1 MPKSYL
7 FFLPVFLTLTISVY
21 GQIDDELKNEIRI
34 RTEQL
39 RGAGLFVG
47 GEKICCGQS
56 ISNVYSDRIF
66 SPIWTDSLANQL
78 LRQIENSELE
88 GLFPEDYHYSLLKD
102 LLQEKD
108 LNVFEKA
115 NLDLLLTDSF
125 LLYTTHL
132 LSGKVNP
139 VSLNPDWRVVKRE
152 GDPVELLLKAISS
165 NNVGESIAEARP
177 KYKTYD
183 RLRSKLARY
192 KEIRDAGGWG
202 EIEVGPTIKPGESG
216 QRVLQVR
223 KRLEASGD
231 LVGYTNDEPEIFDEE
246 LKRAVLKY
254 QRRYGLEEDGAVGKS
269 TLASMNVPVELRI
282 EDIILNLERCRW
294 LPRELGD
301 HYIIVN
307 LPAYEMELVK
317 DGEIKLEMGVAVGKP
332 YRQTPVFS
340 SKMTYFVVNPYWTV
354 PPTILYQ
361 DMIPAQ
367 IKNPNYLSSL
377 QIKVLDESG
386 NEVDPASV
394 TWQTGV
400 KFPYTLRQEPGKM
413 NALGRVKFIFPNE
426 FNIYMHDTNHPEV
439 FAKYNRALSSGCVR
453 LSDPMKLAY
462 YVGATQ
468 NKPLSVSDIDE
479 ISKSKSNQTIIMNSP
494 IMVHLQYWT
503 AFVDENGFLN
513 FRPDIYDR
521 NSKLKKAL
529 FSSL

>member
-1 MPKSYL
+1 MLKHLLLSS
-7 FFLPVFLTLTISVY
+7 FLIVSIVSF
-21 GQIDDELKNEIRI
+21 GQIDDELRNEIRI
-34 RTEQL
+34 KTELL
-39 RGAGLFVG
+39 RGSGLLVQ

-56 ISNVYSDRIF
+56 ITSIYSERVF
-66 SPIWTDSLANQL
+66 NPLWTDSLANEL
-78 LRQIENSELE
+78 LIEILKCELE
-88 GLFPEDYHYSLLKD
+88 GLNPEDYHYSLLQD
-102 LLQEKD
+102 LLSGG
-108 LNVFEKA
+108 NMNAFEKA

-125 LLYTTHL
+125 LLLTTHL
-132 LSGKVNP
+132 MSGKVNP
-139 VSLNPDWRVVKRE
+139 VSLNPDWRVVRRE
-152 GDPVELLLKAISS
+152 GDPVELLLKAI
-165 NNVGESIAEARP
+165 ESGDVRAAINEAKP
-177 KYKTYD
+177 KYKAYK
-183 RLRSKLARY
+183 RLIAKLVKYR
-192 KEIRDAGGWG
+192 EIAATGGWG
-202 EIEVGPTIKPGESG
+202 VIEEGATIKLGESG
-216 QRVLQVR
+216 ERILQVR

-231 LVGYTNDEPEIFDEE
+231 LLIYTNDEPEVFDDE
-246 LKRAVLKY
+246 LQKAILKY

-269 TLASMNVPVELRI
+269 TRASMNVPVEVRI
-282 EDIILNLERCRW
+282 EDIILTLERCRW
-294 LPRELGD
+294 LPRELGE
-301 HYIIVN
+301 HYIMVN
-307 LPAYEMELVK
+307 LPAYEMEVVRE
-317 DGEIKLEMGVAVGKP
+317 GEIKLEMGVAVGKP

-367 IKNPNYLSSL
+367 AKNPNYLTSL
-377 QIKVLDESG
+377 QIKVLDASG
-386 NEVDPASV
+386 NEVDAAAIN
-394 TWQTGV
+394 WQNAG

-462 YVGATQ
+462 YIGATQ

-503 AFVDENGFLN
+503 AFVDENGYLN

-521 NSKLKKAL
+521 NPKLKKAL
-529 FSSL
+529 FSTL